1 MYGYENRVL
10 DTVSRSNPDM
20 LRNRLKAIDYVHGD
34 LLAEAGAPIEHVIFP
49 RSGLISMVVDLV
61 DGDRIEVAMIGAG
74 GAIGGGVVFGA
85 TRWLCT
91 SFAQLPG
98 RAWLMK
104 SADAADIVTA
114 SPEFRHLLYMQQRY
128 IQAQAQQTAACNA
141 KHTIMRRLCSWLLR
155 AQDAIGSGELLL
167 TQEHLAQMLGV
178 QRASVSMFA
187 SQLQE
192 QRLIQYRRGR
202 LHITD
207 SAGLAEH
214 ACECHATVRQQ
225 RERLLGESEEQP
237 RQRPSAKA
245 NEALTA

>member
-1 MYGYENRVL
+1 
-10 DTVSRSNPDM
+10 
-20 LRNRLKAIDYVHGD
+20 
-34 LLAEAGAPIEHVIFP
+34 
-49 RSGLISMVVDLV
+49 MV
-61 DGDRIEVAMIGAG
+61 GAG
-74 GAIGGGVVFGA
+74 GAIGGGVAIGA
-85 TRWLCT
+85 THRLCT

-104 SADAADIVTA
+104 SADAVEIAND
-114 SPEFRHLLYMQQRY
+114 SSDFRHLLYMQERY

-155 AQDAIGSGELLL
+155 AQDAAGNGELLL

-192 QRLIQYRRGR
+192 QGLIQYRRGR
-202 LHITD
+202 LHITN

-214 ACECHATVRQQ
+214 ACECHAVLCQQ
-225 RERLLGESEEQP
+225 RKRLLPETLE
-237 RQRPSAKA
+237 RPLQAVG
-245 NEALTA
+245 